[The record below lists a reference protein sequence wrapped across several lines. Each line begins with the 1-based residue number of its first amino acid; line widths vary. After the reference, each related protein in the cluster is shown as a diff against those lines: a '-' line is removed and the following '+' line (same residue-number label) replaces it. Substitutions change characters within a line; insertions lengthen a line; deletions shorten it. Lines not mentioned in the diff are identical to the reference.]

1 MNSRFIAI
9 VALAVGLAGFA
20 TADVVLYQ
28 GQTAEQAGI
37 KLMKW
42 GDGTIEDSTETVFT
56 GANSLKITSRGLFS
70 GGWLIF
76 NNPVD
81 LSPYLNQPHKVLRFT
96 FRFPGTSGTG
106 VTGGTPPG
114 GFAGGPR
121 GGFGEDFGGPPAR
134 GPRGGFGAPGGV
146 GAPSG
151 GGTTEATSPPLREIR
166 VVFQTSDDKW
176 GEFMLPLTHIR
187 PDDRGWN
194 TVSIPFASISSLKGT
209 SGQISRLGFFG
220 DAPAVF
226 YVGEIRTVSDQT
238 PIQGYIVVTS
248 AFGTVYTS
256 RSTNRIS
263 VAANDELTFAGVAEN
278 TTIPVVFRWNF
289 GGDPEQVDGEA
300 PVLRYRFPKRG
311 NYTVFL
317 TIADPSGVRPPA
329 TASITV
335 VVN

>member
-1 MNSRFIAI
+1 MNSRFIVL

-37 KLMKW
+37 KLMNW
-42 GDGTIEDSTETVFT
+42 GDGTIEDSTETAFS

-81 LSPYLNQPHKVLRFT
+81 LSPYLNQPHKVLRFA
-96 FRFPGTSGTG
+96 FRFPGTSG
-106 VTGGTPPG
+106 TGGTPPG

-121 GGFGEDFGGPPAR
+121 GGFGEDFGGPPGQ
-134 GPRGGFGAPGGV
+134 GPRGGFGAPPGGF
-146 GAPSG
+146 GAPTG
-151 GGTTEATSPPLREIR
+151 GGTTQATPPPLREIR
-166 VVFQTSDDKW
+166 VIFQTSDGKW
-176 GEFMLPLTHIR
+176 GEFMIPLTHIR

-194 TVSIPFASISSLKGT
+194 SVSIPLASIPGLKETNGK
-209 SGQISRLGFFG
+209 ISRLGFFG
-220 DAPAVF
+220 DAPATF
-226 YVGEIRTVSDQT
+226 YLGEIRTVSDQT
-238 PIQGYIVVTS
+238 ALQGYIVVTS

-300 PVLRYRFPKRG
+300 LALRYRFPKRG

-317 TIADPSGVRPPA
+317 TVVDPTGVRSPA